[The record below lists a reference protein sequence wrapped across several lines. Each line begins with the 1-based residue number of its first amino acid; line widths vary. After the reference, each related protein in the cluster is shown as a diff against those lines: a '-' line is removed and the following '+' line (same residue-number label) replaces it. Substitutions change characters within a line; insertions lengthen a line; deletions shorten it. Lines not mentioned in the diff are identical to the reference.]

1 MASTTLAPETAV
13 PNGGTNMVSSGK
25 EAAGR
30 AAAAA
35 LSVSTPEK
43 AMSEELKDI
52 FNKLIDEHGH
62 LDMRNVTTLI
72 WVNRKRFDIVET
84 IVELLIENSNERRVF
99 NGIEFY
105 LPQLAHMII
114 HLDVH
119 LPSSALEQ
127 FALVVCQQSLHVALQ
142 LNWIL
147 VAALEDYHAEMPDG
161 SKNKKANTIYFNRC
175 AKLLQN
181 VERIIALGA
190 PSATELEE
198 LYKTGQLSRHE
209 VQSRTIA
216 DRRRQAEKVISSPKK
231 GIIQNNNTDEEEH
244 RIKGWLWH
252 KRWHKRDF
260 PHRSKWI
267 RRWFEVEDRVLYCY
281 DAQEQDGSKV
291 KRAAVL
297 YQASV
302 KDIDYKDGKY
312 DHYFEVHSPMGSMR
326 LRAEDA
332 AAKKAWMSSLEKQ
345 AQAMPAVAHLYA
357 HDGPTAG
364 GVTTNRGL
372 DAASGAA
379 TGNNPS
385 NSAPGVGTL
394 GHRRPG
400 SITEVD
406 ENTDDTSDGD
416 DAEGGGEGAQGEG
429 EGSTARAA
437 AEEKGEDGG
446 GGGGGDLGKA
456 AEAAAGKLLAGAAK
470 ERENVMS
477 MSTVVL
483 QEAKRNKRFRFFSE
497 ERQFVSDL
505 TDVCEALRFVEP
517 RSERGPKLEELLM
530 KVKIPECGY
539 LPLCRSTQP
548 FQRVIKITPNE
559 AKAFNT
565 KERVP
570 SLVTFE
576 TEQTWAPGTRSASSP
591 PLDVASYLHFVYG
604 FHAPMHQDQLR
615 YASIA
620 LRGGEDSIMEPD
632 LLAVSEASH
641 GGDETPQATP
651 GRRHS
656 RSGSFRFRAGS
667 NIKMPPVHLPG
678 HFSTVWREKP
688 AVSEKRDRDA
698 KGDTWK
704 GGKSP
709 FRHNLSSFGSALHA
723 RASSIRHVKLPGVRQ
738 SINKKGGTAQTP
750 GSMLS
755 VSSAGGDKEGEL
767 VAGGVTVGTAELAVP
782 LPDGGSAKSK
792 NVAWEDAEKEEEEAP
807 EKDERGSSST
817 GVGTGDVTDGRLV
830 SPSIASAPVHLQAAY
845 AGEGKEQEQE
855 QEEGEREEEPS
866 APIAI
871 KVTKVNGEA
880 AGRGLEKANGG
891 SGVSDKAHQ
900 AEHSAATTTGRPGEA
915 VPVDDAGLDRA
926 LLEPSVRSRDG
937 SGISLPPEL
946 ELEDISIALTDD
958 KGRSVDA
965 QEDEEEETVRTPC
978 KAYGESMAA
987 KTRRIRKQSLEGGRA
1002 GWKLQRLIMKSNDDV
1017 RQEVFIMQ
1025 LIIFYKEVFERE
1037 GLDLWLKPYSIL
1049 STAKTTGL
1057 IEVLNQATSLDG
1069 LKKSEGYPGSLVEH
1083 FYAVYGPKDS
1093 DEFKAAQR
1101 RFACSLAGYSVV
1113 SYLLRIKDRHNGNV
1127 MLDSDGHIVH
1137 IDFGFVLGSA
1147 PGNKFSMERAAFKF
1161 TAEYLEVLGGKDSPM
1176 YEEFVEMFCKGLA
1189 AARKYATVT
1198 VTMIEI
1204 MMFQSE
1210 FPCFEYMGDAAL
1222 TGFKKRLM
1230 LGAKDSDVTKRARRM
1245 VNKASSHWGTRF
1257 YDKFQLWSNGILP

>member
-1 MASTTLAPETAV
+1 MATVAHAPGLAV
-13 PNGGTNMVSSGK
+13 VGTDK
-25 EAAGR
+25 QPT
-30 AAAAA
+30 AAAAEASMNGDTTTAGLEITPDESSAGAGVNGRRA

-52 FNKLIDEHGH
+52 FNKLIDENGH

-147 VAALEDYHAEMPDG
+147 VAALEDYHAELPDG
-161 SKNKKANTIYFNRC
+161 SRNKKANTLYFNRC

-181 VERIIALGA
+181 VERIIALGP
-190 PSATELEE
+190 PSATGLEE
-198 LYKTGQLSRHE
+198 LYKTGKLSRHE
-209 VQSRTIA
+209 VQTRTIA
-216 DRRRQAEKVISSPKK
+216 ERRRQAEKVISSPKS
-231 GIIQNNNTDEEEH
+231 GVIQSTAEDH
-244 RIKGWLWH
+244 GIKGWLWH

-281 DAQEQDGSKV
+281 NAQEQEGSKI

-302 KDIDYKDGKY
+302 KDLDYKDGKY
-312 DHYFEVHSPMGSMR
+312 AHYFEVHSPMGIMR
-326 LRAEDA
+326 LRAEDEA
-332 AAKKAWMSSLEKQ
+332 GKRAWINSLQKQ

-357 HDGPTAG
+357 QDGPASYAAS
-364 GVTTNRGL
+364 GVTTGR
-372 DAASGAA
+372 DPESAVAA
-379 TGNNPS
+379 TSGGATASTSS
-385 NSAPGVGTL
+385 NAAAAAPGGGAG

-406 ENTDDTSDGD
+406 ETVDTSGD
-416 DAEGGGEGAQGEG
+416 ESGGDAGVKAVGGGGAV
-429 EGSTARAA
+429 TLAA
-437 AEEKGEDGG
+437 AEE
-446 GGGGGDLGKA
+446 
-456 AEAAAGKLLAGAAK
+456 AAGKLLVGAAK
-470 ERENVMS
+470 ERESVMS

-517 RSERGPKLEELLM
+517 RSDRGPKLEALLM
-530 KVKIPECGY
+530 KVKIPECAY
-539 LPLCRSTQP
+539 LPLCRSTEP

-576 TEQTWAPGTRSASSP
+576 TEQTWAPGRESAGSP

-604 FHAPMHQDQLR
+604 FHAPMHQDQVR
-615 YASIA
+615 YASSA

-632 LLAVSEASH
+632 LLAVSEASYG

-656 RSGSFRFRAGS
+656 RSGSFRFRS
-667 NIKMPPVHLPG
+667 NSKGLHMPPVHLPG
-678 HFSTVWREKP
+678 HLSTVWREKP
-688 AVSEKRDRDA
+688 AGAEAKRDS
-698 KGDTWK
+698 KGDTFK

-723 RASSIRHVKLPGVRQ
+723 RASSIRNVKLPGVRQ
-738 SINKKGGTAQTP
+738 SINKKGTTP
-750 GSMLS
+750 GSMMAS
-755 VSSAGGDKEGEL
+755 TGGEKDGESEGGAGVGGGGKAGG
-767 VAGGVTVGTAELAVP
+767 
-782 LPDGGSAKSK
+782 AKPK
-792 NVAWEDAEKEEEEAP
+792 NVVWEDAEREVG
-807 EKDERGSSST
+807 EKDQE
-817 GVGTGDVTDGRLV
+817 GDAIELSAVTDGRLV
-830 SPSIASAPVHLQAAY
+830 SPSIGSLP
-845 AGEGKEQEQE
+845 AGYTGEEKQEE
-855 QEEGEREEEPS
+855 EEEGEE
-866 APIAI
+866 
-871 KVTKVNGEA
+871 KGEA
-880 AGRGLEKANGG
+880 GPQANGG
-891 SGVSDKAHQ
+891 AVGAAAAA
-900 AEHSAATTTGRPGEA
+900 AEREGTPAGDA
-915 VPVDDAGLDRA
+915 VPVDEDGLDKA
-926 LLEPSVRSRDG
+926 LQEPSVRSREASDSNG
-937 SGISLPPEL
+937 LPPEL
-946 ELEDISIALTDD
+946 ELEEVTLTAALGDD
-958 KGRSVDA
+958 KGRSA
-965 QEDEEEETVRTPC
+965 GEAESREEGDEETVRTPC
-978 KAYGESMAA
+978 RAYGESMTA
-987 KTRRIRKQSLEGGRA
+987 KARRIRKQSLEGARA

-1057 IEVLNQATSLDG
+1057 IEVLNQATSIDG

-1083 FYAVYGPKDS
+1083 FYAVFGPKDS
-1093 DEFKAAQR
+1093 EGFKAAQR

-1161 TAEYLEVLGGKDSPM
+1161 TSEYLEVLGGKDSPV
-1176 YEEFVEMFCKGLA
+1176 YEEFIEMFCKGLA

-1198 VTMIEI
+1198 ITMLEI

-1222 TGFKKRLM
+1222 TTFKKRLM
-1230 LGAKDSDVTKRARRM
+1230 LGAKDSDVARRARRM
-1245 VNKASSHWGTRF
+1245 VNKANAHVGTRL
-1257 YDKFQLWSNGILP
+1257 YDQFQLCTNGILP

>member
-1 MASTTLAPETAV
+1 
-13 PNGGTNMVSSGK
+13 MVGSSGK
-25 EAAGR
+25 EPSGR
-30 AAAAA
+30 AAAGV

-43 AMSEELKDI
+43 AMSDELKDI

-161 SKNKKANTIYFNRC
+161 SKNKKANTVYFNRC

-198 LYKTGQLSRHE
+198 LYKSGQLSRHE

-216 DRRRQAEKVISSPKK
+216 ERRRQAEKVISSPKK
-231 GIIQNNNTDEEEH
+231 GIVQNTNPEEEH

-260 PHRSKWI
+260 PHRSRWI

-302 KDIDYKDGKY
+302 KDTDYKDGKY
-312 DHYFEVHSPMGSMR
+312 PHYFEVHSPMGIMR
-326 LRAEDA
+326 LRSEDA
-332 AAKKAWMSSLEKQ
+332 AGKTAWISSLQKQ

-357 HDGPTAG
+357 HDGPPAG
-364 GVTTNRGL
+364 GGGRVTTSRDL
-372 DAASGAA
+372 GAA
-379 TGNNPS
+379 ATS
-385 NSAPGVGTL
+385 NSSNTL

-406 ENTDDTSDGD
+406 ENENTDDTDGD
-416 DAEGGGEGAQGEG
+416 DAADGQGGGDGEAQGEG
-429 EGSTARAA
+429 EGEGDGSAARARAA
-437 AEEKGEDGG
+437 AEVNGQ
-446 GGGGGDLGKA
+446 GGDGDLSKEA
-456 AEAAAGKLLAGAAK
+456 KAAAGKLLAGSVK

-497 ERQFVSDL
+497 ERQFVTDL

-517 RSERGPKLEELLM
+517 RSERGAKLEELLM

-576 TEQTWAPGTRSASSP
+576 TEQTWAPGTHSAGSP
-591 PLDVASYLHFVYG
+591 PLDVASFLHFVYG

-632 LLAVSEASH
+632 LLAVSEAGH

-678 HFSTVWREKP
+678 NFSTVWREKP
-688 AVSEKRDRDA
+688 AVSDGKRDRDG
-698 KGDTWK
+698 KGDWK

-738 SINKKGGTAQTP
+738 SVNKKGSAHTP

-755 VSSAGGDKEGEL
+755 VSSAGGDKEGEF
-767 VAGGVTVGTAELAVP
+767 VGAGGVSVGNADTAVA
-782 LPDGGSAKSK
+782 LPDGGSAQSK
-792 NVAWEDAEKEEEEAP
+792 NVAWEDTEKAEE
-807 EKDERGSSST
+807 DERGSNST
-817 GVGTGDVTDGRLV
+817 GAGTGSVTDGRLV
-830 SPSIASAPVHLQAAY
+830 SPSVASATFTAAY
-845 AGEGKEQEQE
+845 SGEGKEQEDVQ
-855 QEEGEREEEPS
+855 GEREEEALMPT
-866 APIAI
+866 IV
-871 KVTKVNGEA
+871 KVNKVNGDA
-880 AGRGLEKANGG
+880 AGRGAAIANGD
-891 SGVSDKAHQ
+891 SDVTDKAPSAQ
-900 AEHSAATTTGRPGEA
+900 PAATAAATARPGEA
-915 VPVDDAGLDRA
+915 VPVDDAGLDNA
-926 LLEPSVRSRDG
+926 LREPSVRSRQE
-937 SGISLPPEL
+937 SGVSLSIPPEL
-946 ELEDISIALTDD
+946 ELEDISMTLTDD
-958 KGRSVDA
+958 KGQSMDA
-965 QEDEEEETVRTPC
+965 EEAEEEKIRTPC

-987 KTRRIRKQSLEGGRA
+987 KARRIRKQSLEGGRA

-1057 IEVLNQATSLDG
+1057 IEVLNQATSVDG

-1083 FYAVYGPKDS
+1083 FYAVFGPKES
-1093 DEFKAAQR
+1093 EGFKAAQR

-1147 PGNKFSMERAAFKF
+1147 PGNQFSMERAAFKF
-1161 TAEYLEVLGGKDSPM
+1161 TAEYLEVLGGKDSPV
-1176 YEEFVEMFCKGLA
+1176 YEEFIVMFCKGLA

-1230 LGAKDSDVTKRARRM
+1230 LGAKDSDVAKRARRM
-1245 VNKASSHWGTRF
+1245 VHKACSHWGTRF